1 MNIEI
6 LKLAAGYK
14 EGFRFAKEDLD
25 IEKFAELIILQCCD
39 LTRNWSNDD
48 YSIDITKDFLELKL
62 EKKNDTSNHY
72 GRQR

>member
-6 LKLAAGYK
+6 LKLAEQAGYK

-39 LTRNWSNDD
+39 LTRNWSNGD
-48 YSIDITKDFLELKL
+48 YSIDITKDFFGIEIGE
-62 EKKNDTSNHY
+62 EK
-72 GRQR
+72 